1 MHKSARP
8 YCGAA
13 ATMSAEQPDSNFL
26 KLSSSDAPTSRRLA
40 VWKLRG
46 FVRVEELG
54 ACGLGLCW
62 TDTSMKVWSIGKKK
76 RRGRRTFAIGHG
88 IWFGGRA

>member
-26 KLSSSDAPTSRRLA
+26 KLSSSDAPTSRRLG

-46 FVRVEELG
+46 FVRVAELRVY
-54 ACGLGLCW
+54 GLGLCR
-62 TDTSMKVWSIGKKK
+62 TDTNMKVWSIGKK